1 MDKMK
6 DTNLMPNSI
15 SNSASS
21 KHDAISS
28 AGYDNGLTSDI
39 LEIEELNKDRGK
51 LTLRGKRPHGFI
63 NLASIAKIFSF
74 IIDICIRFR
83 NDEYH
88 KRKS

>member
-6 DTNLMPNSI
+6 DTNLMSNSI

-28 AGYDNGLTSDI
+28 TDNDIGLTADI

-51 LTLRGKRPHGFI
+51 LTLRDTWIHFLNI
-63 NLASIAKIFSF
+63 ST
-74 IIDICIRFR
+74 
-83 NDEYH
+83 
-88 KRKS
+88 

>member
-6 DTNLMPNSI
+6 DTNLMSNSI

-28 AGYDNGLTSDI
+28 AGNDIGLTSDI

-51 LTLRGKRPHGFI
+51 LTLREKRPHGFI
-63 NLASIAKIFSF
+63 LANIAKIFNF

-88 KRKS
+88 ERKS